1 MNTRNQILNSAVQ
14 LFGTK
19 GYHAT
24 SIQDI
29 CRLAGVSKG
38 AVFHYFNNKIE
49 LLFEIHEVIIDILL
63 GEYKNVLDHNESK
76 PTMQLKQLVNISVEL
91 MVEYKPYIA
100 VLFREYKNLQNDDHY
115 FHITKAKRDRCENI
129 VKEVIRQG
137 VASGEFRQ
145 DLELSILAKLFFGIC
160 NWTYIW
166 LNPQGPLTP
175 QQISDSIWQLLIG
188 GLAAGPQDFI
198 NHNLTQTK
206 TKGE

>member
-38 AVFHYFNNKIE
+38 AIFHYFSNKIE

-63 GEYKNVLDHNESK
+63 DKYNNVLDHFESS
-76 PTMQLKQLVNISVEL
+76 PTLKLKQLVNISVEL
-91 MVEYKPYIA
+91 VVEYKPYIA

-115 FHITKAKRDRCENI
+115 FLITKAKRDQCES
-129 VKEVIRQG
+129 VVQEVIRQG
-137 VASGEFRQ
+137 VTSGEFRQ
-145 DLELSILAKLFFGIC
+145 DIELSIMAKLFFGVC

-166 LNPQGPLTP
+166 LDPKGPLTP
-175 QQISDSIWQLLIG
+175 QQISDSIWQLFIG
-188 GLAAGPQDFI
+188 GLAAGPQNCT
-198 NHNLTQTK
+198 NHNLT
-206 TKGE
+206 